1 MEVGIF
7 RSGFDKNEFELMPL
21 TKFRYNPEN
30 LRYERVKIS
39 FFHVLIIV
47 FSYLTFGA
55 LFFVGLLLLQNF
67 IIETPSEKKLR
78 AENNAL
84 AHHKVVLAG
93 QLWQSNNQLE
103 ELKKQDI
110 DLYEKIFETTGSTE
124 TKQSYLNREE
134 ILLAEKE
141 NFDGQLIALNSRLG
155 DIYHS
160 AKNTNGFFHDKA
172 SVKKE
177 DLSSL
182 FSAPSVVPVENFEL
196 KKLVSGFGIRINPFH
211 KGQYH
216 HDGIDIS
223 SARGSKVLAAG
234 HGLVIN
240 IKHSDLLAGYG
251 NYIEIDHGGG
261 IVTRYSHLEEITI
274 KFGQK
279 IKKGQPLGTVG
290 SSGGSIA
297 PHLHYEVIKNG
308 VNIDPIKF
316 FAEGLD
322 AKQYQQVA
330 IKSKTQN
337 QSLD

>member
-1 MEVGIF
+1 M
-7 RSGFDKNEFELMPL
+7 SL

-39 FFHVLIIV
+39 FFNVLITV

-67 IIETPSEKKLR
+67 IIETPAEKKLR

-84 AHHKVVLAG
+84 EQHKVVLAG
-93 QLWQSNNQLE
+93 QLWQSNNQLD
-103 ELKKQDI
+103 ELRKQDL
-110 DLYEKIFETTGSTE
+110 DLYEKLFETQGPTE
-124 TKQSYLNREE
+124 IKHPNSNREE

-141 NFDGQLIALNSRLG
+141 NFDGQLVALNSSLG
-155 DIYHS
+155 DIYQS
-160 AKNTNGFFHDKA
+160 AKNTNGFFHEKA

-182 FSAPSVVPVENFEL
+182 FSAPSIVPVENFEL
-196 KKLVSGFGIRINPFH
+196 SKLVSGFGIRINPFH

-216 HDGIDIS
+216 HDGTDIS
-223 SARGSKVLAAG
+223 SVRGSKVLAAG

-251 NYIEIDHGGG
+251 NYVEIDHGGG

-274 KFGQK
+274 RFGQK
-279 IKKGQPLGTVG
+279 IKKGEPLGTVG

-308 VNIDPIKF
+308 VNMDPIKF

-322 AKQYQQVA
+322 AKQYQQLV